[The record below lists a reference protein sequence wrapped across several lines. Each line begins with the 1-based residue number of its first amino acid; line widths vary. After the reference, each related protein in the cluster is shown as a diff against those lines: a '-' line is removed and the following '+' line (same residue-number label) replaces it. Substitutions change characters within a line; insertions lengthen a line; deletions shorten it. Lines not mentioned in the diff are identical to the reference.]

1 MANLMGFNA
10 IINTIRS
17 QHTDSMETIGTEK
30 TNTKYND
37 FLNKS
42 SSTTTINTQTMV
54 NNVFQVKGVLA
65 VIGKEDQTNGI
76 ELSDEIFEQDCI
88 ERYNCVRTLQNV
100 YWSNQEL
107 KTLTQK
113 HKKYEIY
120 MIIGFF
126 VSPFIAGPI
135 SFAIYFLIS
144 WFYYSTVKN
153 NENKTYEMLASMEPD
168 LKAFVEKFG
177 EGLFDVYQLSP
188 YITLKHVGE

>member
-1 MANLMGFNA
+1 MAGLMGFNA
-10 IINTIRS
+10 IINTIRY

-65 VIGKEDQTNGI
+65 VIGKEDQANGI

-107 KTLTQK
+107 KLLTEK
-113 HKKYEIY
+113 HKKYERNI
-120 MIIGFF
+120 IIGFF
-126 VSPFIAGPI
+126 VSPLIASLL
-135 SFAIYFLIS
+135 SFTIYFLVS
-144 WFYYSTVKN
+144 WFFYNKAKN
-153 NENKTYEMLASMEPD
+153 NENNAYEALASMEPD